1 MSSERERGVG
11 GAAGELAS
19 GLPERGLCA
28 HRGAMELWPENTLS
42 GFTEALRLGAHM
54 IELDVRLSRDGHP
67 IVIHDQTVE
76 RTTNGKGEVAELT
89 LPQIRE
95 FAVLDAAHPERPP
108 QRLATLAEVLAIMPR
123 DVWVNIH
130 LKGKADSSGWWSR
143 WRRFWPGRASQA
155 QTGLARIVTRLLAD
169 AGRLSQAFLACGGAH
184 AAAARQE
191 HADVQ
196 ICYLLR
202 GSDSQRAVREAIDF
216 GAQWIQLSARR
227 PPTPELVELLKRHR
241 VRITYGFADSPEGV
255 RDLFARGI
263 DFPLVNNIQDL
274 MPHAGELGLPATRRT
289 VG

>member
-1 MSSERERGVG
+1 MSSEPERGVG
-11 GAAGELAS
+11 GAAARLAA

-28 HRGAMELWPENTLS
+28 HRGAMELWPENTLG

-89 LPQIRE
+89 LPQLRE
-95 FAVLDAAHPERPP
+95 FVVLDARHPERAS
-108 QRLATLAEVLAIMPR
+108 QHLATLAEVLAIMPG

-130 LKGKADSSGWWSR
+130 LKGKAAGSGWWSR
-143 WRRFWPGRASQA
+143 WRLWPGRASQA

-169 AGRLSQAFLACGGAH
+169 TGRLSQTFLACGGAH

-191 HADVQ
+191 HPEVQ

-216 GAQWIQLSARR
+216 GAQWIQLSAR
-227 PPTPELVELLKRHR
+227 
-241 VRITYGFADSPEGV
+241 
-255 RDLFARGI
+255 
-263 DFPLVNNIQDL
+263 
-274 MPHAGELGLPATRRT
+274 
-289 VG
+289 